1 MLIDFQNSEGLGIE
15 KMKNKKQHFVRSRLR
30 EMSEEELV
38 AEYAIELAKK
48 KKTIT
53 FRICEEILLLEHFK
67 KIGDIYDKY
76 PEHFI

>member
-1 MLIDFQNSEGLGIE
+1 MKSKKENFV
-15 KMKNKKQHFVRSRLR
+15 KNKLR

-48 KKTIT
+48 EMTIS